1 MASDE
6 TLPYD
11 PLILED
17 PRLGSIIKAKTEE
30 ARAEGKAEGLA
41 EGEAKGWAQG
51 LAEGKAETIVSL
63 KNALF
68 DVAEARFP
76 TLASRLGKAVLPE
89 TRDELA
95 SLLKKVANARNEQAA
110 RQLLGLLVH

>member
-6 TLPYD
+6 TLPADD
-11 PLILED
+11 PLFLED
-17 PRLGSIIKAKTEE
+17 PHLGDLIKE

-41 EGEAKGWAQG
+41 EGEAKGWDQG

-95 SLLKKVANARNEQAA
+95 SLLKNVANARSEQAA
-110 RQLLGLLVH
+110 RQLLGLLIH